1 MSRRYKGREYPKWV
15 VTIPPKQIEELGWTE
30 GEFLESD
37 IARQELVIRK
47 ENSQTVEKRREVAKK
62 AWETRKR
69 TKGREP

>member
-1 MSRRYKGREYPKWV
+1 M